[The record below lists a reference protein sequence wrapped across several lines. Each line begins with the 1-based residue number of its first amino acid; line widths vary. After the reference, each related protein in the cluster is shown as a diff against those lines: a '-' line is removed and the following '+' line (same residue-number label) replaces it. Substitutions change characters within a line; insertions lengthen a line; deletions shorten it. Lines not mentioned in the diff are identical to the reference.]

1 MPKSKTALQT
11 PKPRC
16 LPYSIEVIQN
26 SLREWKDRADS
37 YEKDATEQYKSIKA
51 YINSQRENINLKE
64 AEKIYTAL
72 SSY

>member
-1 MPKSKTALQT
+1 MPKSKTATQT

-16 LPYSIEVIQN
+16 IPYSIDVIKN

-37 YEKDATEQYKSIKA
+37 YEKDATDKYKSIKA
-51 YINSQRENINLKE
+51 YINAHREKINLLE
-64 AEKIYTAL
+64 AEQIYTAL